1 MARAVVDLI
10 ADDHRGLPRKRM
22 EWIGDLNLAS
32 QMSGI
37 HGVASERGGERAVAI
52 YTLVATAIDRISLRK
67 ARSRSLWRSNA
78 HPA

>member
-1 MARAVVDLI
+1 MARAVMDLI

-37 HGVASERGGERAVAI
+37 MASRRIAAGGE
-52 YTLVATAIDRISLRK
+52 LQPCTA
-67 ARSRSLWRSNA
+67 
-78 HPA
+78 

>member
-1 MARAVVDLI
+1 MARAVMDLI

-37 HGVASERGGERAVAI
+37 MASRRSAAARERPPCTR
-52 YTLVATAIDRISLRK
+52 
-67 ARSRSLWRSNA
+67 
-78 HPA
+78 